1 MNGIEAIMFDFGGTL
16 DNYGV
21 DWFSRLHRIIAQQ
34 GCRIDRQQFQICAD
48 EAAGRICSLP
58 DTPTLTMADTA
69 GRLCEYAHAAL
80 ARISSDGVLQWD
92 PMAVAAEFMQESHR
106 YLKHSRKVLEELSRR
121 FRLGCIS
128 NNWGNTQG
136 WCRDAQLDQFFDT
149 MIDSTV
155 VGASK
160 PNELIFQT
168 ALDDLKLP
176 AHRCAYV
183 GDKFEAD
190 IVGAAAAGLMSIWMT
205 GPEPKQCPDPS
216 LVDHRIE
223 TLDELLTID
232 FKAN

>member
-1 MNGIEAIMFDFGGTL
+1 METKAILFDFGGTL
-16 DNYGV
+16 DNDGT
-21 DWFSRLHRIIAQQ
+21 DWFTRLHRCVVASGEEVEWNAFQ
-34 GCRIDRQQFQICAD
+34 GHASAAADYITTLRDTCELTMDGIVQRLIDRIH
-48 EAAGRICSLP
+48 
-58 DTPTLTMADTA
+58 TLMT
-69 GRLCEYAHAAL
+69 
-80 ARISSDGVLQWD
+80 
-92 PMAVAAEFMQESHR
+92 AAESNGGPSWLPEQVASEFFVEAQG
-106 YLKHSRKVLEELSRR
+106 YLRRNRDVLTQLAQR

-216 LVDHRIE
+216 LVDYRIE